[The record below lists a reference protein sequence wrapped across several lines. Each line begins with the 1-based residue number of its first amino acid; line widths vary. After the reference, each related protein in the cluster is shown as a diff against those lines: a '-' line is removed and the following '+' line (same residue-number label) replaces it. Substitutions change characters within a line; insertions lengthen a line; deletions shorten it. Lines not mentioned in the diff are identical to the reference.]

1 MKKGAAAAAAIAM
14 SFLLASCGDSGLD
27 GSRVSD
33 SCTDT
38 SGDGWWSDPVED
50 SWASPE
56 ATTDPAS
63 DPWSHD
69 AVADA
74 MSDPVT
80 DPVGDPLADTVSTD
94 ADEEAELP
102 PEDICDAVITEPQ
115 VLYLS
120 ADDSNSMASPVIAR
134 SLIDQGF
141 LVPAGMVRTY
151 EFTNYYDISY
161 EPADPGR
168 VRVLVH
174 MKPEEEDFYNL
185 QIGAQSHETEPWE
198 RRPINLTFIM
208 DTSGSMRGTPIEL
221 EQDVCRAIASSLR
234 PGDVV
239 SMVVWDVS
247 DATILD
253 SHPVTGPHDFV
264 LRSVCGS
271 LTASGGTNLHGGL
284 VAGYTLASANYDPAY
299 LNRVVLV
306 SDGQANLGVTDE
318 TLIAREAEDEE
329 GEGIYL
335 VGVGVGKGYN
345 DTLMDAVTDAGK
357 GAYVFIDSREEADLI
372 FGERFLSTLE
382 IAAMNV
388 QVQLTLPP
396 WLRIEEFHGE
406 EISGDPKE
414 VEPQHLAPNDAMIFH
429 QLVKAC
435 EEPPLD
441 DVITASARYTDPFS
455 RERRTD
461 TTTVTI
467 AELMASQADPQ
478 LVKGT
483 AIVEYAEGLK
493 DISDLMRAGDTTG
506 AQGAC
511 DSVEASLSLAA
522 AETAD
527 PDLADIAGLLGRYCS
542 DVTSRS
548 PTSWY

>member
-1 MKKGAAAAAAIAM
+1 
-14 SFLLASCGDSGLD
+14 
-27 GSRVSD
+27 
-33 SCTDT
+33 
-38 SGDGWWSDPVED
+38 
-50 SWASPE
+50 
-56 ATTDPAS
+56 
-63 DPWSHD
+63 
-69 AVADA
+69 
-74 MSDPVT
+74 
-80 DPVGDPLADTVSTD
+80 
-94 ADEEAELP
+94 
-102 PEDICDAVITEPQ
+102 
-115 VLYLS
+115 
-120 ADDSNSMASPVIAR
+120 
-134 SLIDQGF
+134 
-141 LVPAGMVRTY
+141 MVRTY
-151 EFTNYYDISY
+151 EFTNYYDINY
-161 EPADPGR
+161 EPAAHGR
-168 VRVLVH
+168 VNVLIH
-174 MKPEEEDFYNL
+174 MKPEGEEFFNL
-185 QIGAQSHETEPWE
+185 QVGAQSHEIEPSE

-208 DTSGSMRGTPIEL
+208 DTSGSMSGSPIEL
-221 EQDVCRAIASSLR
+221 EQDVCRAIAASLR

-253 SHPVTGPHDFV
+253 SHPVTGPHDWV
-264 LRSVCGS
+264 LRGVCGS
-271 LTASGGTNLHGGL
+271 LTAGGGTNLHGGL
-284 VAGYTLASANYDPAY
+284 TAGYALAEANFDPEY

-306 SDGQANLGVTDE
+306 SDGQANVGVTDE
-318 TLIAREAEDEE
+318 VLIAREADDEE

-335 VGVGVGKGYN
+335 VGVGVGNGYN

-357 GAYVFIDSREEADLI
+357 GAYVFIDSEAEADLI
-372 FGERFLSTLE
+372 FRDRFLSTLE
-382 IAAMNV
+382 IAVMDV
-388 QVQLTLPP
+388 QVQMTLPP

-441 DVITASARYTDPFS
+441 DVITAVARYTDPVTRGRQS
-455 RERRTD
+455 D
-461 TTTVTI
+461 SVTVTI
-467 AELMASQADPQ
+467 AELLASQSDPQ

-493 DISDLMRAGDTTG
+493 DISELMRTGDRPG

-511 DSVEASLSLAA
+511 DSVEASLVLAA

-527 PDLADIAGLLGRYCS
+527 AELAEIAALMEAYCS